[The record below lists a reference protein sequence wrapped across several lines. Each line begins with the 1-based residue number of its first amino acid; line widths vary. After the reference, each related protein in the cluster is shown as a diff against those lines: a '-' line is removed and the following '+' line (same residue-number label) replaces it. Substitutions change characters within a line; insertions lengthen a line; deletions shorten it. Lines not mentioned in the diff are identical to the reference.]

1 MGWCWKQFSHFNI
14 DFIGTDGG
22 DDAQRSESLAVDFTI
37 LSRCWHSIL
46 TYGRWGNDHGTIM
59 ADGFSDRAT
68 EEVRAVKMRRME
80 FHVVLNLRKIIRQ
93 CSRRIVTEWGLINI
107 IFCFTICWFQFWKF
121 RSRQSYVYCFHS
133 VVGKYHLNRQGR
145 TIHLTMALT
154 ELYPWR
160 HLETEKIGIYYFFK
174 IVYSIRKLALAE
186 RE

>member
-1 MGWCWKQFSHFNI
+1 MEVTGVSSSNYRGHCFNSSGESALWWWWAISHS
-14 DFIGTDGG
+14 DLHLD
-22 DDAQRSESLAVDFTI
+22 QRRLTSHH
-37 LSRCWHSIL
+37 SRGCRSSV
-46 TYGRWGNDHGTIM
+46 TGP
-59 ADGFSDRAT
+59 
-68 EEVRAVKMRRME
+68 VRRMQ

-160 HLETEKIGIYYFFK
+160 HLETEKIGIYYLFK
-174 IVYSIRKLALAE
+174 VVYSIRKLTMAE